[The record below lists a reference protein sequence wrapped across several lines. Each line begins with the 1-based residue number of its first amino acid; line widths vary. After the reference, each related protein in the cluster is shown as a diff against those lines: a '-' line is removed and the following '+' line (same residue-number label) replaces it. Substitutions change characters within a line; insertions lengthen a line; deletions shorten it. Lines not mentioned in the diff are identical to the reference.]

1 MYNMFAAAVLNK
13 SNFETILV
21 KFKNRDYEAKF
32 PAWSLDDLKTDS
44 AVEYILDAQTGEILF
59 DSEI

>member
-1 MYNMFAAAVLNK
+1 MINLFAASVLNK
-13 SNFETILV
+13 SDFETIMV

-44 AVEYILDAQTGEILF
+44 AVEYIVDGQTGEILY
-59 DSEI
+59 DTEL